1 MPLLLANFLGVSGVW
16 LWSEL
21 TNRMS
26 SMEMQMGRVQH
37 ESTLLGD
44 LSGRVMHLEKV
55 AVHCKG
61 DVEHLMSMQDEPI
74 TSDHQQFERLKY
86 LEKELDILR
95 EKVERAEM
103 KWVKSCL
110 CFLLVE
116 VQLLWVQCSRVC
128 LGLYLKLKGKSMSLN
143 SREKSSK

>member
-1 MPLLLANFLGVSGVW
+1 MSDKDKATFTETTKLSTNATFAGKLILAVASGVW

-44 LSGRVMHLEKV
+44 LSARVMHIEKFSEQ
-55 AVHCKG
+55 AKADLDHL
-61 DVEHLMSMQDEPI
+61 VEMQDAPI

-86 LEKELDILR
+86 LEKELDRLR
-95 EKVERAEM
+95 DKVEG
-103 KWVKSCL
+103 VK
-110 CFLLVE
+110 
-116 VQLLWVQCSRVC
+116 
-128 LGLYLKLKGKSMSLN
+128 
-143 SREKSSK
+143 

>member
-1 MPLLLANFLGVSGVW
+1 MTKKDTEASFSESTQLKTNAAFAGKLILAVASGVW

-44 LSGRVMHLEKV
+44 LSGRVMHLEKF
-55 AVHCKG
+55 AEQHKG

-86 LEKELDILR
+86 LEKELDRLR
-95 EKVERAEM
+95 DHVEGANR
-103 KWVKSCL
+103 
-110 CFLLVE
+110 
-116 VQLLWVQCSRVC
+116 
-128 LGLYLKLKGKSMSLN
+128 
-143 SREKSSK
+143 